1 MLSPNTKFCH
11 RSLPTR
17 RRTMRFGRLLL
28 ACLACGARG
37 YTAPARP
44 GSSRIARSHGPA
56 MGPTLPPMP
65 PMPEDL
71 PRLDGI
77 GSLPPLPG
85 LPSVAEDQP
94 PWAVQMWVDLLD
106 VLGAIAGAFTSGDT
120 EALARVASDPHLLL
134 FVPVG
139 LAVRVRVRV
148 RVGEP

>member
-1 MLSPNTKFCH
+1 
-11 RSLPTR
+11 
-17 RRTMRFGRLLL
+17 
-28 ACLACGARG
+28 
-37 YTAPARP
+37 
-44 GSSRIARSHGPA
+44 

-65 PMPEDL
+65 PMPEGV